1 MKKIL
6 VVDESQAV
14 RETIA
19 LVLGQDFAVAQ
30 KSSLESESS
39 TPRDPAPDLLIVGVS
54 PASARQPSIFSNIAE
69 RFPCPILFLV
79 DSASAAGIKLPD
91 ANAECLAKPFN
102 PYELKQKV
110 ASLFAA
116 VSEPPRLLSAVWS
129 SGSASVHYLDYPF
142 VPSSVSALA
151 RKFALTPFPLLI
163 LAEPGCGQE
172 AVARAV
178 HALNNRA
185 GPWLSAHASEV
196 GASST
201 QARINDLLASEGGE
215 SESQRLTLFLSGLD
229 GLDLSAQSGLLDY
242 IAEQEG
248 RGRELWLISTSRADL
263 LEKSYRGEFSDAL
276 YYRLATLLL
285 RLPALRDRPSDIPV
299 LADLLAQ
306 ECARQIGLGKV
317 SFSPAAMERLRNY
330 LWFGNL
336 DEMEAVIARTLSV
349 LRKELID
356 APDLI
361 LDDTWEVEKTSAASD
376 QQSQLPDGAVRK
388 PAAVPASKTKKA
400 PNVLPSGDDY
410 SHEVR
415 ILISELAH
423 ELKNPMV
430 AVKTFSQLLADRFDD
445 PTFRVRF
452 QQTVNGDIQR
462 MDDLLEALLDFSRFS
477 RPAREK
483 ILIYEQLRRVEEEL
497 LPECIKRETALQWGK
512 RGEAAAVF
520 VDKAQFIFAFKSI
533 LRAALAQVKPKSEI
547 QMDVEGEGRVTISY
561 LREGAGIGALHGYLG
576 VATVANGEEALPL
589 RMLLANT
596 LLERNGGGIKV
607 DYHENGRARIWAEL
621 PIVEKGGMSKEP

>member
-19 LVLGQDFAVAQ
+19 LVLGRDFAVTQ
-30 KSSLESESS
+30 KSSLEVESS
-39 TPRDPAPDLLIVGVS
+39 APRDPAPDLLIVGVS

-69 RFPCPILFLV
+69 RFLCPILFLV
-79 DSASAAGIKLPD
+79 DSGSTAGIKLPD
-91 ANAECLAKPFN
+91 ANADSLAKPFN

-110 ASLFAA
+110 ASLFDA
-116 VSEPPRLLSAVWS
+116 VSEPPRLLSAVWA
-129 SGSASVHYLDYPF
+129 SGSAPLHYIDYPF

-163 LAEPGCGQE
+163 MAERGCGQE

-185 GPWLSAHASEV
+185 GPWLSEHASVVV
-196 GASST
+196 GPHA
-201 QARINDLLASEGGE
+201 QARINDVLAREGG
-215 SESQRLTLFLSGLD
+215 ESQRLTLFLSGID
-229 GLDLSAQSGLLDY
+229 GLDLSAQSGLLDFL
-242 IAEQEG
+242 AEQEG
-248 RGRELWLISTSRADL
+248 KGRELWLISTSRADL
-263 LEKSYRGEFSDAL
+263 LEKTYRGEFSDAL

-336 DEMEAVIARTLSV
+336 DEMEAVIARSLSV

-356 APDLI
+356 GPDLI
-361 LDDTWEVEKTSAASD
+361 LGDSWEVEKTRAASD
-376 QQSQLPDGAVRK
+376 RQPQLPEGVAQK
-388 PAAVPASKTKKA
+388 PAAIPASKTKKA
-400 PNVLPSGDDY
+400 PNALPSGDDY

-430 AVKTFSQLLADRFDD
+430 TVKTFSQLLADRFDD

-477 RPAREK
+477 QPAKEK

-547 QMDVEGEGRVTISY
+547 QMDVEGEGKVAISY
-561 LREGAGIGALHGYLG
+561 LREGAGVGALHEYLG
-576 VATVANGEEALPL
+576 VATVANGDEALPL
-589 RMLLANT
+589 RMLLANI
-596 LLERNGGGIKV
+596 LIERNGGSIKV

-621 PIVEKGGMSKEP
+621 PVVEKGGVSKEP

>member
-19 LVLGQDFAVAQ
+19 LVLGRDFAVAQ
-30 KSSLESESS
+30 KSSLEAESS
-39 TPRDPAPDLLIVGVS
+39 APRDPTPDLLIIGVS
-54 PASARQPSIFSNIAE
+54 PASTRQPSIFSNIAD

-79 DSASAAGIKLPD
+79 DSGSVAGLKLPD
-91 ANAECLAKPFN
+91 ANADSLAKPFN

-116 VSEPPRLLSAVWS
+116 VSEPPRLLSAVWA
-129 SGSASVHYLDYPF
+129 SGSAPLHYIDYPF
-142 VPSSVSALA
+142 VPSSISALA
-151 RKFALTPFPLLI
+151 RKFALTSFPLLI
-163 LAEPGCGQE
+163 MAEPGCGQE
-172 AVARAV
+172 AVGRAV

-185 GPWLSAHASEV
+185 GPWLSEHASVVVEPH
-196 GASST
+196 A
-201 QARINDLLASEGGE
+201 QARINDVLASEGG
-215 SESQRLTLFLSGLD
+215 ESQRLTLFLSGID
-229 GLDLSAQSGLLDY
+229 GLDLSAQSGLLDFL
-242 IAEQEG
+242 AEQEG
-248 RGRELWLISTSRADL
+248 KGRELWLISTSRADL
-263 LEKSYRGEFSDAL
+263 LEKTYRGEFSDAL

-306 ECARQIGLGKV
+306 ECARQIGIGKV

-356 APDLI
+356 GPDLI
-361 LDDTWEVEKTSAASD
+361 LGDSWEVEKTRAASD
-376 QQSQLPDGAVRK
+376 RQSQLPEGVAQK
-388 PAAVPASKTKKA
+388 PAAIPASRTKKA
-400 PNVLPSGDDY
+400 PDVLPSGNDY

-621 PIVEKGGMSKEP
+621 PVVEKGGVSKEP

>member
-19 LVLGQDFAVAQ
+19 LVLGRDFAVAQ
-30 KSSLESESS
+30 KSSLEAESS
-39 TPRDPAPDLLIVGVS
+39 VPRDPAPDLLIVGVS

-79 DSASAAGIKLPD
+79 DSGSTAGIKLPD
-91 ANAECLAKPFN
+91 ANADSLAKPFN

-116 VSEPPRLLSAVWS
+116 VSEPPRLLSAVWA
-129 SGSASVHYLDYPF
+129 SGSAPLHYIDYPF

-163 LAEPGCGQE
+163 MAEPGCGQE

-185 GPWLSAHASEV
+185 GPWLSEHASVVV
-196 GASST
+196 GPHA
-201 QARINDLLASEGGE
+201 QARINDVLASEGG
-215 SESQRLTLFLSGLD
+215 ESQRLTLFLSGLD
-229 GLDLSAQSGLLDY
+229 GLDLSAQSGLLDFL
-242 IAEQEG
+242 AEQEG

-263 LEKSYRGEFSDAL
+263 LEKTYSGEFSDAL

-285 RLPALRDRPSDIPV
+285 RLPALRDRPSDIPI

-317 SFSPAAMERLRNY
+317 SFTPAAMERLGNY

-356 APDLI
+356 GPDLV
-361 LDDTWEVEKTSAASD
+361 LGDSWEVEKTRAASD
-376 QQSQLPDGAVRK
+376 RQPQLPEGVAQR
-388 PAAVPASKTKKA
+388 PAAVPASRSKKSSG
-400 PNVLPSGDDY
+400 VLPSGDDY

-430 AVKTFSQLLADRFDD
+430 TVKTFSQLLADRFDD
-445 PTFRVRF
+445 PAFRVRF

-477 RPAREK
+477 QPAKEK

-547 QMDVEGEGRVTISY
+547 QMDVEGEGKVAISY
-561 LREGAGIGALHGYLG
+561 LREGAGVGALHEYLG
-576 VATVANGEEALPL
+576 VATAANGDEALPL
-589 RMLLANT
+589 RMLLANI

-621 PIVEKGGMSKEP
+621 PVVEKGGASKEP

>member
-19 LVLGQDFAVAQ
+19 LVLGRDFAVAQ
-30 KSSLESESS
+30 KSSLEAESS
-39 TPRDPAPDLLIVGVS
+39 APRDPAPDLLILGVS
-54 PASARQPSIFSNIAE
+54 PAEARQPSIFSNIAE

-79 DSASAAGIKLPD
+79 DSGSAAGIKLPD
-91 ANAECLAKPFN
+91 ANADSLAKPFN

-116 VSEPPRLLSAVWS
+116 VSEPPRLLSAVWA
-129 SGSASVHYLDYPF
+129 SGSAPLHYIDYPF

-163 LAEPGCGQE
+163 MAEPGCGQE

-185 GPWLSAHASEV
+185 GPWLSEHASVVV
-196 GASST
+196 GLHA
-201 QARINDLLASEGGE
+201 QARINDVLAREGG
-215 SESQRLTLFLSGLD
+215 ESQRLTLFLSGLD
-229 GLDLSAQSGLLDY
+229 GLDLSAQSGLLDFL
-242 IAEQEG
+242 AEQEG

-263 LEKSYRGEFSDAL
+263 LEKTYRGEFSDAL

-299 LADLLAQ
+299 LVDLLAQ

-317 SFSPAAMERLRNY
+317 SFTPAAMERLRNY

-336 DEMEAVIARTLSV
+336 DEMEAVIARTLAV
-349 LRKELID
+349 HRKELID
-356 APDLI
+356 GPDLV
-361 LDDTWEVEKTSAASD
+361 LGDWWEVEKTRAASD
-376 QQSQLPDGAVRK
+376 RQPQLPEGVAQK
-388 PAAVPASKTKKA
+388 PAAVPASRTKKA
-400 PNVLPSGDDY
+400 PDVLPSGGDY

-415 ILISELAH
+415 VLISELAH

-430 AVKTFSQLLADRFDD
+430 TVKTFSQLLADRFDD
-445 PTFRVRF
+445 PAFRVRF

-462 MDDLLEALLDFSRFS
+462 MDDLLEALLDFSRFGQ
-477 RPAREK
+477 PAKEK

-547 QMDVEGEGRVTISY
+547 QMDVEGEGKVAISY
-561 LREGAGIGALHGYLG
+561 LREGAGVGALHEYLG
-576 VATVANGEEALPL
+576 VAKAANGDEALPL
-589 RMLLANT
+589 RMLLANI

-607 DYHENGRARIWAEL
+607 DYRENGRARIWAEL
-621 PIVEKGGMSKEP
+621 PVVEKGGVSKEP

>member
-19 LVLGQDFAVAQ
+19 LVLGRDFAVAQ
-30 KSSLESESS
+30 KSSLEAESS
-39 TPRDPAPDLLIVGVS
+39 VASDPAPDLLIVGVS
-54 PASARQPSIFSNIAE
+54 PASALQPSIFSNIAE

-79 DSASAAGIKLPD
+79 DSGSASGIKLPD
-91 ANAECLAKPFN
+91 ANADSLAKPFN

-110 ASLFAA
+110 ASLFDA
-116 VSEPPRLLSAVWS
+116 VSEPPRLLSAVWA
-129 SGSASVHYLDYPF
+129 SGSVPLHYLDYPF

-163 LAEPGCGQE
+163 MAEPGCGQE

-185 GPWLSAHASEV
+185 GPWLSAYASDLSGPRV
-196 GASST
+196 
-201 QARINDLLASEGGE
+201 QARINDVLASEGG
-215 SESQRLTLFLSGLD
+215 ESQRLTLFLSGLD
-229 GLDLSAQSGLLDY
+229 GLDLSAQSGLLDFL
-242 IAEQEG
+242 AEQEG
-248 RGRELWLISTSRADL
+248 RGRELWLISTSRTDL

-356 APDLI
+356 GPDLI
-361 LDDTWEVEKTSAASD
+361 LGDSWEVEKTRAASD
-376 QQSQLPDGAVRK
+376 RQSQLPEGVAQK
-388 PAAVPASKTKKA
+388 PAAIPASRTKKA
-400 PNVLPSGDDY
+400 PDVLPSANDY

-430 AVKTFSQLLADRFDD
+430 TVKTFSQLLADRFDD

-462 MDDLLEALLDFSRFS
+462 MDDLLEALLDFSRFGQ
-477 RPAREK
+477 PAKEK

-547 QMDVEGEGRVTISY
+547 QMDVEGEGKVAISY
-561 LREGAGIGALHGYLG
+561 LREGAGVGALHEYLG
-576 VATVANGEEALPL
+576 VAKAANGDEAMPL

-607 DYHENGRARIWAEL
+607 DYHENGRARIRAEL
-621 PIVEKGGMSKEP
+621 PVVEKGGVSKEP

>member
-6 VVDESQAV
+6 VVDESQTV

-19 LVLGQDFAVAQ
+19 LVLGRDFAVAQ
-30 KSSLESESS
+30 KSSLEAESS
-39 TPRDPAPDLLIVGVS
+39 APRDPAPDLLIVGVS

-79 DSASAAGIKLPD
+79 DSGSAAGIKLPD
-91 ANAECLAKPFN
+91 ANSDSLAKPFN

-110 ASLFAA
+110 ASLFDA
-116 VSEPPRLLSAVWS
+116 VSEPPRLLSAVWA
-129 SGSASVHYLDYPF
+129 SGSAPLHYLDYPF

-163 LAEPGCGQE
+163 MAEPGCGQE

-185 GPWLSAHASEV
+185 GPWLSEHASVVV
-196 GASST
+196 GPHA
-201 QARINDLLASEGGE
+201 QARINDVLAREGG
-215 SESQRLTLFLSGLD
+215 ESQRLTLFLSGID
-229 GLDLSAQSGLLDY
+229 GLDLSAQSGLLDFL
-242 IAEQEG
+242 AEQEG

-263 LEKSYRGEFSDAL
+263 LEKSYREEFSDAL

-356 APDLI
+356 GPDLI
-361 LDDTWEVEKTSAASD
+361 LGDSWEVEKTRAASD
-376 QQSQLPDGAVRK
+376 RQSQLPEGVAQK
-388 PAAVPASKTKKA
+388 PAAIPASRTKKA
-400 PNVLPSGDDY
+400 PDVLPSGNDY

-462 MDDLLEALLDFSRFS
+462 MDDLLEALLDFSRFGQ
-477 RPAREK
+477 PAKEK

-547 QMDVEGEGRVTISY
+547 QMDVEGEGKVAISY
-561 LREGAGIGALHGYLG
+561 FREGAGVGALHEYLG
-576 VATVANGEEALPL
+576 VAKAANGDEAMPL

-607 DYHENGRARIWAEL
+607 DYHENGRARIRAEL
-621 PIVEKGGMSKEP
+621 PVVEKGGVSKEP

>member
-19 LVLGQDFAVAQ
+19 LVLGRDFAVAQ
-30 KSSLESESS
+30 KSSLEAESS
-39 TPRDPAPDLLIVGVS
+39 APRDPAPDLLIVGVS

-79 DSASAAGIKLPD
+79 DSGSAAGIKLPD
-91 ANAECLAKPFN
+91 ANADSLAKPFN
-102 PYELKQKV
+102 PYELKEKV
-110 ASLFAA
+110 ASLLAA
-116 VSEPPRLLSAVWS
+116 VSEPPRLLSAAWA
-129 SGSASVHYLDYPF
+129 SGSVPLHYIDYPF
-142 VPSSVSALA
+142 VPASVAALA

-163 LAEPGCGQE
+163 MAEPGCGQE

-185 GPWLSAHASEV
+185 GPWLSAHASVVV
-196 GASST
+196 GPHA
-201 QARINDLLASEGGE
+201 QDRINDVLASEGG
-215 SESQRLTLFLSGLD
+215 ESQRLTLFLSGID
-229 GLDLSAQSGLLDY
+229 GLDLSAQSGLLDFL
-242 IAEQEG
+242 AEQEG
-248 RGRELWLISTSRADL
+248 KGRELWLISTSRADL
-263 LEKSYRGEFSDAL
+263 LEKTYRGEFSDAL

-317 SFSPAAMERLRNY
+317 SFTPAAMERLRNY

-356 APDLI
+356 GPDLI
-361 LDDTWEVEKTSAASD
+361 LGDSWEVEKTRAAASD
-376 QQSQLPDGAVRK
+376 RQPQFPESGAQK
-388 PAAVPASKTKKA
+388 LAAVPASRTKKSSG
-400 PNVLPSGDDY
+400 VLPSGDDY
-410 SHEVR
+410 SNEVR

-430 AVKTFSQLLADRFDD
+430 TVKTFSQLLADRFDD

-462 MDDLLEALLDFSRFS
+462 MDDLLEALLDFSRFGQ
-477 RPAREK
+477 PAKEK

-547 QMDVEGEGRVTISY
+547 QMDVEGEGKVAISY
-561 LREGAGIGALHGYLG
+561 LREGAGIGALHEYLG
-576 VATVANGEEALPL
+576 VATAANGDEALPL
-589 RMLLANT
+589 RMLLANI

-607 DYHENGRARIWAEL
+607 DYHENGRARIRAEL
-621 PIVEKGGMSKEP
+621 PVVEKGGVSKEP

>member
-19 LVLGQDFAVAQ
+19 LVLGRDFAVAQ
-30 KSSLESESS
+30 KSSLEAESS
-39 TPRDPAPDLLIVGVS
+39 APHDPAPDLLIVGVS

-79 DSASAAGIKLPD
+79 DSGSAAGTKLPD
-91 ANAECLAKPFN
+91 ANADSLAKPFN

-110 ASLFAA
+110 ASLFDA
-116 VSEPPRLLSAVWS
+116 VSEPPRLLSAVWA
-129 SGSASVHYLDYPF
+129 SGSAPLHYLDYPF

-163 LAEPGCGQE
+163 MAEPGCGQE

-178 HALNNRA
+178 HAINNRA
-185 GPWLSAHASEV
+185 GPWLSEHASVVV
-196 GASST
+196 GPHA
-201 QARINDLLASEGGE
+201 QARINDVLAREGG
-215 SESQRLTLFLSGLD
+215 ESQRLTLFLSGID
-229 GLDLSAQSGLLDY
+229 GLDLSAQFGLLDFL
-242 IAEQEG
+242 AEQEG
-248 RGRELWLISTSRADL
+248 RGRELWLISTSRTDL

-356 APDLI
+356 GPDLI
-361 LDDTWEVEKTSAASD
+361 LGDSWEVEKTRAASD
-376 QQSQLPDGAVRK
+376 RQSQLPEGVAQK
-388 PAAVPASKTKKA
+388 PAAIPASRTKKA
-400 PNVLPSGDDY
+400 PDVLPSGNDY

-430 AVKTFSQLLADRFDD
+430 TVKTFSQLLADRFDD
-445 PTFRVRF
+445 PSFRVRF

-462 MDDLLEALLDFSRFS
+462 MDDLLEALLDFSRFGQ
-477 RPAREK
+477 PAKEK

-547 QMDVEGEGRVTISY
+547 QMDVEGEGKVAISY
-561 LREGAGIGALHGYLG
+561 LREGAGVGALHEYLG
-576 VATVANGEEALPL
+576 VAKAANGDEAMPL

-621 PIVEKGGMSKEP
+621 PIVEKGGVSKEP